1 MVENMS
7 NVLAQTD
14 GLVVVDNGSKIDEIS
29 PLRKAS
35 QNHGFQLIENDVNL
49 GIAEALN
56 QGVRW
61 ARANGFS
68 WVILFDQDSRL
79 TPGFIGNI
87 VCFNMGISPPTR
99 KGWDPYS
106 HDMSTRR
113 LVLNPRCDAP
123 ATAVRSQP

>member
-1 MVENMS
+1 MTPSKSVAFHICAVIVTYHPSPDMVENMS

-35 QNHGFQLIENDVNL
+35 QNHGFQLIENGVNL

-68 WVILFDQDSRL
+68 WVILFDQDRSI
-79 TPGFIGNI
+79 TPGFIGNM
-87 VCFNMGISPPTR
+87 FLT
-99 KGWDPYS
+99 WES
-106 HDMSTRR
+106 HPQRERVGS
-113 LVLNPRCDAP
+113 VQPRY
-123 ATAVRSQP
+123 